1 MQKLNGDK
9 SSLQNTHLN
18 HSKPSISK
26 TICGETTSYVVKG
39 DCSMSVD
46 QSGRHIQFSQYPGL
60 TFSSMESAFYYFEAR
75 EKLQKQGVIQANGQL
90 TDHAVPR
97 ARPPRALDSC
107 DEVWRFDAS
116 LQPANVKPVVC
127 LPTPYSRLR
136 SPQLHSA
143 AEPVS
148 QATLK
153 APEPVYSSP
162 PSSPPE
168 VPPQTLFAESTPH
181 ARDIQAQ
188 PRVRLPAGIKSWRV
202 DIQATNGSTLQQ
214 SPPSSPATNQANAL
228 TESRLAPHTCHE
240 TFSTSFSKGDEILAQ
255 PQSSYGSCSLPPAY
269 SATALP
275 QTLAKKDK
283 RVLGVPLTARVDEY
297 VSISCARLR
306 PT

>member
-1 MQKLNGDK
+1 
-9 SSLQNTHLN
+9 
-18 HSKPSISK
+18 
-26 TICGETTSYVVKG
+26 
-39 DCSMSVD
+39 MSVD
-46 QSGRHIQFSQYPGL
+46 QCGRHIQFSQYPGL

-75 EKLQKQGVIQANGQL
+75 ANLQKQGVILANGQL
-90 TDHAVPR
+90 ADYAVQR
-97 ARPPRALDSC
+97 ARPLRALDSC

-127 LPTPYSRLR
+127 LPTRYPRLR
-136 SPQLHSA
+136 SPQLYSV

-153 APEPVYSSP
+153 APEPVYSSS

-188 PRVRLPAGIKSWRV
+188 PRVRLPADKLHSLRV
-202 DIQATNGSTLQQ
+202 DTQATNDSKQQ
-214 SPPSSPATNQANAL
+214 KQQQQPPPSSPATNQANTL
-228 TESRLAPHTCHE
+228 IEYHLAPHAYHD
-240 TFSTSFSKGDEILAQ
+240 TFSTSFVEDDEILAQ
-255 PQSSYGSCSLPPAY
+255 PQSSYGSCPLPSAY

-283 RVLGVPLTARVDEY
+283 RVLGVPLTAGIDEY
-297 VSISCARLR
+297 VSVSCARFR
-306 PT
+306 PTRLGHG